1 MALDDRTQ
9 PFQSFTTQE
18 ELDHALAQDAARHA
32 ASISQAPQPQNPR
45 RSLEAFF
52 AQAAERISGGPAQP
66 AKPAPPVP
74 EMPEVPE
81 EAAEAMADQ
90 VVVVGLDVARDAL
103 RRAHLS
109 DDVQEVDANVA
120 LAERAFTLV
129 ERADV
134 LRAALR
140 LLAP

>member
-18 ELDHALAQDAARHA
+18 ELDHALAQDAARRA

-74 EMPEVPE
+74 EVPE

-109 DDVQEVDANVA
+109 NDVQEVDVNVA